1 MFSKKYLLR
10 GASALLNP
18 QALS

>member
-10 GASALLNP
+10 GASTMLKQSN
-18 QALS
+18 